1 MRVLFVVPDVHGGG
15 AEFVAVQWAQ
25 WLVGQGHEA
34 KFFLTHSS
42 RKVSRLPD
50 GVDSVQSGVEGFGR
64 KLGELR
70 TVCKGFDPDVVVSL
84 MPYWNLLNILA
95 NRVLSRSRA
104 RVVVSG
110 RNIETGLPNSHS
122 IDSRAKRGLTRRL
135 LRHADAYIAI
145 SHPVAA
151 EARALY
157 GIPLEKVWVVP
168 NPATGKMDGV
178 RGVARTDRATR
189 RDHWIDL
196 AVPARHVPQKRPVIA
211 LEVARQLADRGELV
225 RVHFFGDGP
234 LRSSLAA
241 TADELGVETVFHGWV
256 EEWFSACPPGTV
268 VLLPSVTEGFGNVL
282 VEAAAAGMVSVVSSR
297 CIGSADACIPGVT
310 AVLAA
315 GDAVTDYTEAVLEAR
330 EIEVAG
336 IEGWLDRFSRDTS
349 GRVLL
354 KALGEGADQR
364 R

>member
-1 MRVLFVVPDVHGGG
+1 MRILFVVPDIHGGG

-25 WLVGQGHEA
+25 WLVGRGHEP

-42 RKVSRLPD
+42 RTADLLPD
-50 GVDSVQSGVEGFGR
+50 GVDAVQSNVDGFCR
-64 KLGELR
+64 KLVELQS
-70 TVCKGFDPDVVVSL
+70 VCRDFDPDVVVSL
-84 MPYWNLLNILA
+84 MPYWNLLNLLA

-110 RNIETGLPNSHS
+110 RNIETGLPNSNS
-122 IDSRAKRGLTRRL
+122 IDSRVKRALTRRL
-135 LRHADAYIAI
+135 LRRADAYIAI

-157 GIPLEKVWVVP
+157 GIPLDKVWVVP
-168 NPATGKMDGV
+168 NPATGKMDGS
-178 RGVARTDRATR
+178 RGVAGADRAAR
-189 RDHWIDL
+189 PDRCIDL
-196 AVPARHVPQKRPVIA
+196 AVPARHVPQKRPAIA
-211 LEVARQLADRGELV
+211 LEVARQLMDRGEVV
-225 RVHFFGDGP
+225 RVNFFGDGP
-234 LRSSLAA
+234 LRSTLTA
-241 TADELGVETVFHGWV
+241 TAEELGVDTVFHGWV
-256 EEWFSACPPGTV
+256 EEWFSACPPGAV

-297 CIGSADACIPGVT
+297 CIGSADACVPGVT

-315 GDAVTDYTEAVLEAR
+315 GDAVADYTEAVLEAR

-336 IEGWLDRFSRDTS
+336 IDGWLDRFSRDTS

-354 KALGEGADQR
+354 QALGEGADR
-364 R
+364 